1 MPSQGINGIEG
12 RGAGDIAASV
22 ERTVTAGGLA
32 PGTSL
37 PPIRDLAAELGVNPN
52 TVAAAYRLLRQR
64 GVVETGGRRGTR
76 VRARPAT
83 TRRSVHQV
91 PVPPGARDLSTGNPD
106 PALLPTL
113 HTVTGRQ
120 VRYGDPA
127 VSAELAERARQ
138 RFAADGVPAAH
149 LALTSG
155 ALDGVERVLAAHL
168 RPGDRVAV
176 EDPSWS
182 RLLDLVAA
190 LGLVPEPIP
199 LDDDGPVPED
209 VAAALDRGCRAV
221 VVTVRAQNPTGAALG
236 AARARE
242 LRTIL
247 AAAPHV
253 LLVEDDHAA
262 EVAGAPLC
270 GLAGTTAHW
279 AHVRSVAKA
288 YGPDLRLATLAGDET
303 TVDRVQ
309 GRLRLGQGWVSHLL
323 QDSVL
328 ALWDD
333 PAVDARLR
341 KATAT
346 YAARRQAMTGALA
359 DRGVPAHGR
368 SGLNVWVPVP
378 DETGAVARLLTAG
391 WVVAPGSRFR
401 LASGPGVRITVAELD
416 PAEISRLADAVAAA
430 VRPVRAGGTSLS

>member
-1 MPSQGINGIEG
+1 
-12 RGAGDIAASV
+12 
-22 ERTVTAGGLA
+22 
-32 PGTSL
+32 
-37 PPIRDLAAELGVNPN
+37 
-52 TVAAAYRLLRQR
+52 
-64 GVVETGGRRGTR
+64 
-76 VRARPAT
+76 
-83 TRRSVHQV
+83 
-91 PVPPGARDLSTGNPD
+91 
-106 PALLPTL
+106 
-113 HTVTGRQ
+113 
-120 VRYGDPA
+120 
-127 VSAELAERARQ
+127 
-138 RFAADGVPAAH
+138 
-149 LALTSG
+149 
-155 ALDGVERVLAAHL
+155 
-168 RPGDRVAV
+168 
-176 EDPSWS
+176 
-182 RLLDLVAA
+182 
-190 LGLVPEPIP
+190 VPEH
-199 LDDDGPVPED
+199 

-270 GLAGTTAHW
+270 TLAGTTAHW

-333 PAVDARLR
+333 PAVYAHLR